1 MSRGREAGVLLSRRR
16 GRIGWTLLWGALLLV
31 GCGKTRQPI
40 EPSSLLAYNDAA
52 IAARLGQRLGIQSS
66 TSVGQEILLTRTDGR
81 VLKVRPTTVV
91 YVEDTSGKVHQF
103 YPPFEVSLEGETL
116 TITMDGTDPV
126 SFSRAE
132 LAELFVQ
139 L

>member
-1 MSRGREAGVLLSRRR
+1 MSRGREAGVLLSRHRR
-16 GRIGWTLLWGALLLV
+16 GIGWTLLCGALFLV
-31 GCGKTRQPI
+31 GCRQTRQPV

-52 IAARLGQRLGIQSS
+52 VAARLGQRLGIQSH

-91 YVEDTSGKVHQF
+91 YVEDTKGKVHQF

-126 SFSRAE
+126 SFPRAE
-132 LAELFVQ
+132 IADIFVQ

>member
-1 MSRGREAGVLLSRRR
+1 MRREFFLSRRR
-16 GRIGWTLLWGALLLV
+16 GWIGWTLIGGALLAL
-31 GCGKTRQPI
+31 GCRQTRQPI

-66 TSVGQEILLTRTDGR
+66 MSVGQDILLLRTDGR

-91 YVEDTSGKVHQF
+91 YVEDTKGKVHQF
-103 YPPFEVSLEGETL
+103 YPPFEVALEGETL

-126 SFSRAE
+126 SFPRAE
-132 LAELFVQ
+132 IAELFVQ

>member
-16 GRIGWTLLWGALLLV
+16 GRIGWTLLLGALLLV

-91 YVEDTSGKVHQF
+91 YVEDASGKVHQF

-126 SFSRAE
+126 SFPRAE
-132 LAELFVQ
+132 IADIFVQ

>member
-1 MSRGREAGVLLSRRR
+1 MSRGREAGVLLSRRG
-16 GRIGWTLLWGALLLV
+16 GRIGWTLLLGALLLV

-91 YVEDTSGKVHQF
+91 YVEDTKGMVHQF

>member
-1 MSRGREAGVLLSRRR
+1 MSRGREAGVLLSRHRR
-16 GRIGWTLLWGALLLV
+16 GIGWTLLWGALLLV
-31 GCGKTRQPI
+31 GCGKARQPV

-52 IAARLGQRLGIQSS
+52 VAARLGQRLGIQSS

-91 YVEDTSGKVHQF
+91 YVEDTKGKVHQF

-126 SFSRAE
+126 SFPRAE
-132 LAELFVQ
+132 VAEIFVQ